1 MKRLLLVLAATSVL
15 LALSSREAPVL
26 AHGGQYRGP
35 AGEVPPNS
43 RDPRD
48 PQPPPEGP
56 ATPTPPG
63 GDDTGTPGG
72 GDGGAVTPNPDPPK
86 PRSPDGSGPIR
97 DGPLGGERTGT
108 PRAAPHKV
116 MSFDN
121 WLFWWNHN
129 KDEFILRRT
138 ALRAREGSISA
149 RGSAHFYGA
158 AGGRNRADR
167 HPASEKVIFE
177 RVVPALGRLIANR
190 DVHPDIRGG
199 AVIALARCGRPE
211 DVPAI
216 LALARPGAG
225 EDNLVLESA
234 ILALA
239 MMQVKTPEVR
249 DFLVTFLDDMDRPF
263 RARAFAA
270 LAIGLLRDDSPAAF
284 AALAR
289 RLDGREATMDL
300 PVCAL
305 TAIGLVGDEARV
317 PDLLRWLDAGG
328 CGTAKFGDLE
338 RAHLIAALGRIGS
351 PKAMKAVE
359 MALLRG
365 DTMTRRSAVIAF
377 GQILPQAEPAAQ
389 LAGVNRLVA
398 ALRDEDDTTA
408 RGFGLISLGRLGGAE
423 NAPEAVRK
431 AAETVLLREF
441 RGGSEATKPFAALA
455 LGILAFEWGAEPVKP
470 AEMKYAVV
478 EALRGDLAALRG
490 DKVVLGADAIA
501 LGLVGER
508 NAETV
513 KLLVR
518 ILDDRG
524 MEKKLRGSA
533 AVALG
538 LIGDLAARD
547 SILRVLEEREDRNLR
562 VDAAVGAGLL
572 GDASAV
578 ERLVAIL
585 DEPKST
591 QFVLGS
597 VALALGQIGDARALD
612 GLMAVVEPDRVDGR
626 YPDLT
631 RALAVVAVG
640 QIVDRAEVRVLYR
653 LSKDVNYRAS
663 VNALEEV
670 LSIL

>member
-1 MKRLLLVLAATSVL
+1 MKRVLLVLAATSVL
-15 LALSSREAPVL
+15 LALSSRDAPVL

-56 ATPTPPG
+56 ATPTPPSSG
-63 GDDTGTPGG
+63 DTGTPG
-72 GDGGAVTPNPDPPK
+72 DGGGPVTPNPEPPK
-86 PRSPDGSGPIR
+86 PKTPNGTGPIG
-97 DGPLGGERTGT
+97 DGPGGGERTGT
-108 PRAAPHKV
+108 PRAGAPKV

-138 ALRAREGSISA
+138 AMRAREASISS

-158 AGGRNRADR
+158 AGGRNRVDR

-177 RVVPALGRLIANR
+177 RVVPALGRLIGNR
-190 DVHPDIRGG
+190 DIHPDIRGG

-216 LALARPGAG
+216 LALARPGAD

-234 ILALA
+234 ILSLA
-239 MMQVKTPEVR
+239 MMQVKTPAVR
-249 DFLVTFLDDMDRPF
+249 EFLVTFLDDMDRPF

-270 LAIGLLRDDSPAAF
+270 LAIGLLRDDSPEAF

-289 RLDGREATMDL
+289 RLDGREATLDL

-305 TAIGLVGDEARV
+305 TAIGLIGDEARV
-317 PDLLRWLDAGG
+317 ADLLRWLEAGG
-328 CGTAKFGDLE
+328 CGTAKFKDLE
-338 RAHLIAALGRIGS
+338 RAHLIGALGRIGS

-359 MALLRG
+359 TALLRG
-365 DTMTRRSAVIAF
+365 DTLTRRSAVIAF

-389 LAGVNRLVA
+389 LSGVNRLVA
-398 ALRDEDDTTA
+398 ALKDEDDNTA
-408 RGFGLISLGRLGGAE
+408 RGFGLVSIGRLGGADG
-423 NAPEAVRK
+423 APEAVRK
-431 AAETVLLREF
+431 AAEAVLLREF
-441 RGGSEATKPFAALA
+441 RGGPEPTRPFAALA
-455 LGILAFEWGAEPVKP
+455 LGILAFEWGEEPVKP
-470 AEMKYAVV
+470 AEMKYAVID
-478 EALRGDLAALRG
+478 ALRGDLAALRG
-490 DKVVLGADAIA
+490 DKVALGADAIA

-508 NAETV
+508 DPDTV

-547 SILRVLEEREDRNLR
+547 SILRVLEEREDRGLR
-562 VDAAVGAGLL
+562 VDAAIGAGLL

-578 ERLVAIL
+578 ERLAAIL
-585 DEPKST
+585 SEPKST

-612 GLMAVVEPDRVDGR
+612 GLMAVVEPEKVDGK